1 MTRRARKEQSDRSE
15 MPFLDHL
22 EELRWRII
30 WALAAI
36 LLAVGFGFF
45 LVLRFDVIALLEKP
59 ILPYLHGHHVV
70 ATHPTDGLQ
79 LTISAAIWIGATLSF
94 PVVLYQAWLFLAP
107 ALYAREKR
115 LLTAALAGGVVLFA
129 VGATFAFGVVLPLS
143 LPMLFHLFGT
153 ALDPMITA
161 DNYFD
166 LVFSLVITFGVAF
179 ELPVVVLLLAAAR
192 LVTPSFLRRYRRHA
206 IVAIITVGA
215 FLTPGGDVTPT
226 IALAVPLYCLYE
238 LSVFVAHVIWRQRP
252 SGDSMGEA
260 AALLLAPLLMY
271 RSRRMAR
278 VAL

>member
-1 MTRRARKEQSDRSE
+1 MARARASSKTDRSE

-30 WALAAI
+30 WALAAV

-45 LVLRFDVIALLEKP
+45 LVLRFDVIALLERP

-79 LTISAAIWIGATLSF
+79 LTITAAIWIGAVLAF

-107 ALYAREKR
+107 ALYGREKR

-129 VGATFAFGVVLPLS
+129 VGAVFAFAVVLPLS
-143 LPMLFHLFGT
+143 LPMLFQLFGT

-166 LVFSLVITFGVAF
+166 FVFSLVITFGVAF
-179 ELPVVVLLLAAAR
+179 ELPVVVLLLAAAH
-192 LVTPSFLRRYRRHA
+192 LVTPAFLRRYRRHA

-226 IALAVPLYCLYE
+226 IALAVPLYGLYE
-238 LSVFVAHVIWRQRP
+238 LSVFVAHLIWRQNP
-252 SGDSMGEA
+252 SNEPMGES

-271 RSRRMAR
+271 RARRMAR
-278 VAL
+278 VAA

>member
-1 MTRRARKEQSDRSE
+1 MVRSRTTSKIDRSE
-15 MPFLDHL
+15 MPFLEHL

-30 WALAAI
+30 WSLAAA
-36 LLAVGFGFF
+36 LLGVGLGLF
-45 LVLRFDVIALLEKP
+45 LVLRFNVIALLEGP
-59 ILPYLHGHHVV
+59 ILPYLHGRHVV

-79 LTISAAIWIGATLSF
+79 LTVTAAVWIGAVLAF

-107 ALYAREKR
+107 ALYARERR
-115 LLTAALAGGVVLFA
+115 LLTAALGGGVVLFA
-129 VGATFAFGVVLPLS
+129 VGAVFAFAVVLPLS
-143 LPMLFHLFGT
+143 LPMLFQLFGT

-166 LVFSLVITFGVAF
+166 FVFSLVITFGVAF

-192 LVTPSFLRRYRRHA
+192 LVTPAFLRRYRRHA

-226 IALAVPLYCLYE
+226 IALAVPLYGLYE
-238 LSVFVAHVIWRQRP
+238 LSVLVAHLIWRETRDN
-252 SGDSMGEA
+252 DSMGES

-271 RSRRMAR
+271 RSRRMRR
-278 VAL
+278 VAA

>member
-129 VGATFAFGVVLPLS
+129 VGATFAFGVVLPL
-143 LPMLFHLFGT
+143 
-153 ALDPMITA
+153 
-161 DNYFD
+161 
-166 LVFSLVITFGVAF
+166 
-179 ELPVVVLLLAAAR
+179 AAAR

>member
-1 MTRRARKEQSDRSE
+1 MARSRATSKTDRSE
-15 MPFLDHL
+15 MPFLEHL

-30 WALAAI
+30 WSLAAA
-36 LLAVGFGFF
+36 LLGVGLGLF
-45 LVLRFDVIALLEKP
+45 LVLRFNVIALLERP
-59 ILPYLHGHHVV
+59 ITPYLHGHHIV

-79 LTISAAIWIGATLSF
+79 LTITAAIWIGAVLAF

-115 LLTAALAGGVVLFA
+115 LLTAALAGGVALFA
-129 VGATFAFGVVLPLS
+129 VGAVFAFAIVLPLS
-143 LPMLFHLFGT
+143 LPMLFQLFGT

-166 LVFSLVITFGVAF
+166 FVFSLVVTFGVAF

-192 LVTPSFLRRYRRHA
+192 LVTPAFLRRYRRHA
-206 IVAIITVGA
+206 FVAILTVGA

-226 IALAVPLYCLYE
+226 IALAVPLYGLYE
-238 LSVFVAHVIWRQRP
+238 LSVLVAQLIWRQNAAH
-252 SGDSMGEA
+252 DSTAES

-271 RSRRMAR
+271 RARRMAR
-278 VAL
+278 VAA